1 MELSKRVVSGLGIG
15 SFVYL
20 FILLMSSE
28 KVTNANS
35 IIFVF
40 VISIIIGITI
50 LIFDIDKFSYLTCLI
65 IHYLIVNVV
74 VVVGSFFLIS
84 VESYI
89 KFLTS
94 ILVIYALSYLVTYL
108 KMRVTSRELD
118 SLIKIIQS
126 RDKNE

>member
-20 FILLMSSE
+20 LLLLISS
-28 KVTNANS
+28 KKIVNSNS

-40 VISIIIGITI
+40 CISIIIGLAT
-50 LIFDIDKFSYLTCLI
+50 LIFDIDRFSFLTCLV

-74 VVVGSFFLIS
+74 VTLGSFFLMS
-84 VESYI
+84 VENYTEL
-89 KFLTS
+89 LTS
-94 ILVIYALSYLVTYL
+94 ILVIYALSYLVTYI
-108 KMRVTSRELD
+108 KMRATSRELD

-126 RDKNE
+126 RDKK

>member
-1 MELSKRVVSGLGIG
+1 
-15 SFVYL
+15 
-20 FILLMSSE
+20 MSSE

-40 VISIIIGITI
+40 VISIIIGITT

-89 KFLTS
+89 KLLTS